1 MLAPGAMNGFGDF
14 RGTRALHARRG
25 SFKSPYSPEQGVHQR
40 ALLRPMEPAEFKPSA
55 IFGEAEA
62 SMKSIGVPAPKHRN
76 FIGGLQLRQVSA
88 FQLKE

>member
-1 MLAPGAMNGFGDF
+1 MRGADHSNPSILPNRLPLPGASQANGTCGIQTV
-14 RGTRALHARRG
+14 GNLG
-25 SFKSPYSPEQGVHQR
+25 K
-40 ALLRPMEPAEFKPSA
+40 AES
-55 IFGEAEA
+55 

>member
-1 MLAPGAMNGFGDF
+1 
-14 RGTRALHARRG
+14 
-25 SFKSPYSPEQGVHQR
+25 
-40 ALLRPMEPAEFKPSA
+40 MEPAEFKPSA

>member
-1 MLAPGAMNGFGDF
+1 VTFA
-14 RGTRALHARRG
+14 GTRALHVGRG
-25 SFKSPYSPEQGVHQR
+25 SFKSLYSSEQASITGRFSNGTCGIQTVGN
-40 ALLRPMEPAEFKPSA
+40 L
-55 IFGEAEA
+55 GEAGS